1 MSHPSAIILC
11 VQDGSVD
18 AERSQVT
25 DHVRKSDP
33 TGERTLLVLTKVDK
47 AICDPVRLKQIL
59 DGKLFP
65 LRALGYFA
73 VVTGIDG
80 ETDATIDQIQTHEA
94 QVLKTSDLFRSG
106 LLKSDQLGTRNMC
119 ETVSVTF
126 WNLVKSSLKDELAK
140 LNDHLFA
147 LG

>member
-1 MSHPSAIILC
+1 
-11 VQDGSVD
+11 
-18 AERSQVT
+18 
-25 DHVRKSDP
+25 
-33 TGERTLLVLTKVDK
+33 VDK

-73 VVTGIDG
+73 VVTGVDG
-80 ETDATIDQIQTHEA
+80 TTEATIDQIQTHEA
-94 QVLKTSDLFRSG
+94 QVLKTSELFRTG

-119 ETVSVTF
+119 ETVSTTF
-126 WNLVKSSLKDELAK
+126 WNLVKSSLKGELAK
-140 LNDHLFA
+140 LNDNLFA